1 MTAKKILKTN
11 GINILSNAG
20 VMLNK
25 DKHLSSS
32 NSKSEENFLMKME
45 YMSRSCNNIRDEKK
59 KAFSD
64 GRGFVRR

>member
-1 MTAKKILKTN
+1 MSAKKILKTN

-32 NSKSEENFLMKME
+32 DSKSEENFLMKME
-45 YMSRSCNNIRDEKK
+45 YMTRSCNIGKERKL
-59 KAFSD
+59 AFSD
-64 GRGFVRR
+64 GRGFVRS